1 MALVFRTDQ
10 TTPLTNDQVDNN
22 FKYLRDE
29 INLKYS
35 ISDFT
40 APNISLKLRTTS
52 GTQTSYQ
59 LAQANALNAWA
70 IRDLEPSSTLPVTSD
85 KSSIVS
91 RNSSGNIVVGTVT
104 GNLTG
109 NASSATVATTAGKL
123 TNAVNINGVAFDGS
137 TAITVADSTK
147 LPLSGG
153 TMTGKLN
160 LVNVAYLYAPI
171 NLGIAA
177 PDANAKVNGDLW
189 ATPDGLFYHAAGTT
203 NQVAQLQSP
212 TFTGIPKAPG
222 YSSTPDQIA
231 TLSHLSATQTTLQN
245 SINLKAALASP
256 GLTGTPT
263 APTAGTGTNTTQI
276 ATTAFVK
283 TAVDTKATE
292 LTSSYQSYTNSAI
305 TTYSNAVNTLLAAK
319 AALASPELTG
329 TPTAPTASQGTNTT
343 QIATTAFINSAVAAL
358 QANLNSAVAALNDAI
373 ASTRPVPVASV
384 FYIATSTVPYGYLE
398 ANGQAISKLTY
409 NDLWVALGSPAP
421 QAGDP
426 VNTFRIPDLRGE
438 FIRGWD
444 HGRGM
449 DYGRT
454 IGSWQIGSLHLHNDD
469 SDGFTGGCWSNMWTE
484 QFGYDYDTTQRGSGK
499 ANQMGY
505 DSMTFE
511 WLAAYAATT
520 PFNWSSNNPPISEKI
535 DWRFGNMAEP
545 GISLLPNALAK
556 SNHWIYMGRPRNVAL
571 MPIIKW

>member
-1 MALVFRTDQ
+1 MA
-10 TTPLTNDQVDNN
+10 
-22 FKYLRDE
+22 
-29 INLKYS
+29 
-35 ISDFT
+35 
-40 APNISLKLRTTS
+40 
-52 GTQTSYQ
+52 
-59 LAQANALNAWA
+59 
-70 IRDLEPSSTLPVTSD
+70 
-85 KSSIVS
+85 
-91 RNSSGNIVVGTVT
+91 
-104 GNLTG
+104 
-109 NASSATVATTAGKL
+109 
-123 TNAVNINGVAFDGS
+123 
-137 TAITVADSTK
+137 
-147 LPLSGG
+147 
-153 TMTGKLN
+153 GKLN

-189 ATPDGLFYHAAGTT
+189 ATSAGLFYHAAGTT

-283 TAVDTKATE
+283 TAVDAKATE
-292 LTSSYQSYTNSAI
+292 LTSSYQSYTDTAI
-305 TTYSNAVNTLLAAK
+305 ITYSNAVNTLLTAK
-319 AALASPELTG
+319 AALASPALTG

-343 QIATTAFINSAVAAL
+343 QIATTAFTNSAIATL
-358 QANLNSAVAALNDAI
+358 QANLNAAVAALNDAV
-373 ASTRPVPVASV
+373 ASTRPVPVSTV
-384 FYIATSTVPYGYLE
+384 LYVATSTVPYGFLE
-398 ANGQAISKLTY
+398 ANGQAVSKLTY

-421 QAGDP
+421 QAGDSA
-426 VNTFRIPDLRGE
+426 NTFRIPDLRGE

-444 HGRGM
+444 HSRGI

-454 IGSWQIGSLHLHNDD
+454 LGSWQIGSLHIHNDD
-469 SDGFTGGCWSNMWTE
+469 SDGFTGGVWSNMWSNG
-484 QFGYDYDTTQRGSGK
+484 GYENDDVTYPRGNGK

-505 DSMTFE
+505 DAMTFE
-511 WLAAYAATT
+511 WLGAYAATT
-520 PFNWSSNNPPISEKI
+520 TFPWTANSPPFAYSYEWKSGAISI
-535 DWRFGNMAEP
+535 QTGAP
-545 GISLLPNALAK
+545 YK